1 VPAAGG
7 TLRLPVGL
15 TGGRTTA
22 GQRAQ
27 GGLSFCRQGRL
38 AVVVRSGSVALALRD
53 VVECNGARDIAV
65 HLTPRT
71 RVFMS
76 RTWLEMSLR
85 QAIAS
90 AV

>member
-1 VPAAGG
+1 VLAAG

-22 GQRAQ
+22 AQRAR

-53 VVECNGARDIAV
+53 LVECNHGARDIAV
-65 HLTPRT
+65 HLTTRT
-71 RVFMS
+71 RFFMS